1 MFDSAEETPMTI
13 IRIVGR
19 IDSEHRLTATVPE
32 SVPAGSVE
40 VVLIVPEAAGD
51 PADQAWETGIAREW
65 SQDLADSRQDI
76 YSLDDGE
83 PVDDA
88 G

>member
-1 MFDSAEETPMTI
+1 
-13 IRIVGR
+13 
-19 IDSEHRLTATVPE
+19 
-32 SVPAGSVE
+32 
-40 VVLIVPEAAGD
+40 VVLIVPELAGD
-51 PADQAWETGIAREW
+51 PADHAWETGIAREW
-65 SQDLADSRQDI
+65 RQDLADSRQDI

>member
-1 MFDSAEETPMTI
+1 MTT

-19 IDSEHRLTATVPE
+19 IDAEHRLTATVPE

-40 VVLIVPEAAGD
+40 VVLIVPEVAGD
-51 PADQAWETGIAREW
+51 PADQAWEKGIAREW

>member
-1 MFDSAEETPMTI
+1 MA
-13 IRIVGR
+13 RIEISGVRHSYLRAPQSDGDYALRR
-19 IDSEHRLTATVPE
+19 IDH
-32 SVPAGSVE
+32 
-40 VVLIVPEAAGD
+40 
-51 PADQAWETGIAREW
+51 AWETGIAREW
-65 SQDLADSRQDI
+65 RQDLADSRQDI